1 MPCKI
6 LARGSLT
13 LYSLCPNPQI
23 TALFLIPADEKKA
36 FEQLIKSYRKKH
48 IRTSHNIIVVAYS
61 WISESD
67 SLASMRNII
76 SFEDYL
82 LG

>member
-1 MPCKI
+1 MTPKQNNI
-6 LARGSLT
+6 
-13 LYSLCPNPQI
+13 I
-23 TALFLIPADEKKA
+23 TKIPADEKKA

-82 LG
+82 FEEIPSILKFGKSSE